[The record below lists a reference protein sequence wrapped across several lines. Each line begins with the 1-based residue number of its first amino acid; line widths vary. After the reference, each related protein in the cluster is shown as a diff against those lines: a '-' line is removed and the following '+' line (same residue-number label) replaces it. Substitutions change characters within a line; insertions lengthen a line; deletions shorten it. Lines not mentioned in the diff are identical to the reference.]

1 MGANIV
7 RNFFASIQDVVGGRS
22 GSYEDV
28 ICKAKNEALDEM
40 QREAMRLGADASL
53 SIDIDY
59 ETIGTSMLM
68 VAVSGTAVILEST

>member
-7 RNFFASIQDVVGGRS
+7 RDFFASIRDVVGGRS
-22 GSYEDV
+22 GSYEEV
-28 ICKAKNEALDEM
+28 IHKAKNEALDEM
-40 QREAMRLGADASL
+40 QREAVRLGADAIL

-68 VAVSGTAVILEST
+68 VAVSGTAVILE